1 MKEKLIN
8 IIKFVIILV
17 FFFTLSSL
25 LVIGIKSIGFAIMDY
40 KDIVVISS
48 ATEVLLSVLIFAL
61 YGTDLIKDKTILKD
75 NDIVKKIIKY
85 FCMFWIIKILS
96 SLVMA
101 ALCAVGGFDINISE
115 NQEAINLY
123 TTSAP
128 ILMLLT
134 SSITTPFVEEGIF
147 RLGISKIIKNK
158 YLFII
163 TSGLVF
169 GFLHIF
175 PTDLN
180 IIYALISS
188 IPYVT
193 MGMVLAYIYKK
204 EDNIYYSIIL
214 HGLNNFISMILF
226 FCSWKNKKIMYNR
239 KKFWCYY
246 ERFIRKFNG
255 VYLFT

>member
-25 LVIGIKSIGFAIMDY
+25 LALGIKSMGLAIIDY

-85 FCMFWIIKILS
+85 FCMFWVIKILS

-101 ALCAVGGFDINISE
+101 ALCAAGGFDINISE
-115 NQEAINLY
+115 NQETINLY

-158 YLFII
+158 HLFII
-163 TSGLVF
+163 ISGLVF

-180 IIYALISS
+180 ITYALISS

-193 MGMVLAYIYKK
+193 MGMILAYIYKK
-204 EDNIYYSIIL
+204 EDNIYYPIFL

-226 FCSWKNKKIMYNR
+226 FCS
-239 KKFWCYY
+239 
-246 ERFIRKFNG
+246 
-255 VYLFT
+255 

>member
-25 LVIGIKSIGFAIMDY
+25 LVIGIKGMGLAIIDY

-48 ATEVLLSVLIFAL
+48 ATEVLLSVLIFSL

-85 FCMFWIIKILS
+85 FCMFWVIKILS

-115 NQEAINLY
+115 NQETINLY

-158 YLFII
+158 HLFII
-163 TSGLVF
+163 ISGLVF

-226 FCSWKNKKIMYNR
+226 FCS
-239 KKFWCYY
+239 
-246 ERFIRKFNG
+246 
-255 VYLFT
+255 

>member
-25 LVIGIKSIGFAIMDY
+25 LVIGIKGMGLAIIDY

-48 ATEVLLSVLIFAL
+48 ATEVLLSVLIFSL

-85 FCMFWIIKILS
+85 FCMFWVIKILS

-115 NQEAINLY
+115 NQETINLY

-158 YLFII
+158 HLFII
-163 TSGLVF
+163 ISGLVF

>member
-25 LVIGIKSIGFAIMDY
+25 LVLGIKNMGFAIIDY

-134 SSITTPFVEEGIF
+134 TSITTPIVEEGIF
-147 RLGISKIIKNK
+147 RLGISKIIKN
-158 YLFII
+158 II
-163 TSGLVF
+163 TTFFNVTFRL
-169 GFLHIF
+169 
-175 PTDLN
+175 LN
-180 IIYALISS
+180 IS
-188 IPYVT
+188 IPP
-193 MGMVLAYIYKK
+193 IF
-204 EDNIYYSIIL
+204 S
-214 HGLNNFISMILF
+214 
-226 FCSWKNKKIMYNR
+226 
-239 KKFWCYY
+239 
-246 ERFIRKFNG
+246 
-255 VYLFT
+255 

>member
-25 LVIGIKSIGFAIMDY
+25 LVIGIKGMGLAIIDY

-85 FCMFWIIKILS
+85 FCMFWVIKILS

-115 NQEAINLY
+115 NQETINLY

-158 YLFII
+158 HLFII
-163 TSGLVF
+163 ISGLVF

-180 IIYALISS
+180 ITYALISS

-204 EDNIYYSIIL
+204 EDNIYYPIIL

>member
-25 LVIGIKSIGFAIMDY
+25 LALGIKSMGLAIIDY

-75 NDIVKKIIKY
+75 NGIVKKIIKY

-115 NQEAINLY
+115 NQETINLY

-158 YLFII
+158 HLFII
-163 TSGLVF
+163 ISGLVF

-180 IIYALISS
+180 ITYALISS

-204 EDNIYYSIIL
+204 EDNIYYPIFL

>member
-25 LVIGIKSIGFAIMDY
+25 LALGIKSMGLAIIDY

-85 FCMFWIIKILS
+85 FCMFWVIKILS

-101 ALCAVGGFDINISE
+101 ALCAAGGFDINISE
-115 NQEAINLY
+115 NQETINLY

-158 YLFII
+158 HLFII
-163 TSGLVF
+163 ISGLVF

-180 IIYALISS
+180 ITYALISS

-204 EDNIYYSIIL
+204 EDNIYYPIIL

-226 FCSWKNKKIMYNR
+226 FCS
-239 KKFWCYY
+239 
-246 ERFIRKFNG
+246 
-255 VYLFT
+255 

>member
-1 MKEKLIN
+1 MKERLLN
-8 IIKFVIILV
+8 IIKIAVALIAFL
-17 FFFTLSSL
+17 TLSSIL
-25 LVIGIKSIGFAIMDY
+25 ALGIKHMGFAITDY
-40 KDIVVISS
+40 KDAVIITS
-48 ATEVLLSVLIFAL
+48 AAEVILAVLIFVL
-61 YGTDLIKDKTILKD
+61 YNKDLIQDRNVVKEKDFI
-75 NDIVKKIIKY
+75 KKIIKY
-85 FCMFWIIKILS
+85 SCMFWGIKIIS
-96 SLVMA
+96 SVVMA
-101 ALCAVGGFDINISE
+101 ILCVMCGYEVNVSE

-134 SSITTPFVEEGIF
+134 TSITTPIVEEGIF

-163 TSGLVF
+163 TSGIFF

-180 IIYALISS
+180 IVYALINS

-193 MGMVLAYIYKK
+193 MGMVLAYIYKN
-204 EDNIYYSIIL
+204 EDNIYYPMIL

-226 FCSWKNKKIMYNR
+226 FCSWKNKKILYNR

>member
-25 LVIGIKSIGFAIMDY
+25 LVIGIKSMGFAIIDY

-85 FCMFWIIKILS
+85 FCMFWVIKILS

-115 NQEAINLY
+115 NQETINLY

-158 YLFII
+158 HLFII
-163 TSGLVF
+163 ISGLVF

-226 FCSWKNKKIMYNR
+226 FCS
-239 KKFWCYY
+239 
-246 ERFIRKFNG
+246 
-255 VYLFT
+255 

>member
-25 LVIGIKSIGFAIMDY
+25 LALGIKSMGLAIIDY

-85 FCMFWIIKILS
+85 FCMFWVIKILS

-101 ALCAVGGFDINISE
+101 ALCAAGGFDINISE
-115 NQEAINLY
+115 NQETINLY

-158 YLFII
+158 HLFII
-163 TSGLVF
+163 ISGLVF

-180 IIYALISS
+180 ITYALISS

-193 MGMVLAYIYKK
+193 MGMILAYIYKK
-204 EDNIYYSIIL
+204 EDNIYYPIFL

>member
-25 LVIGIKSIGFAIMDY
+25 LVIGIKSMGLAIIDY

-85 FCMFWIIKILS
+85 FCMFWVIKILS

-115 NQEAINLY
+115 NQETINLY

-158 YLFII
+158 HLFII
-163 TSGLVF
+163 ISGLVF

-180 IIYALISS
+180 ITYALISS
-188 IPYVT
+188 IPYLT

-204 EDNIYYSIIL
+204 EDNIYYPIIL

>member
-25 LVIGIKSIGFAIMDY
+25 LVIGIKSMGLAIIDY

-85 FCMFWIIKILS
+85 FCMFWVIKILS

-115 NQEAINLY
+115 NQETINLY

-158 YLFII
+158 HLFII
-163 TSGLVF
+163 ISGLVF

-204 EDNIYYSIIL
+204 EDNIYYPIIL

-226 FCSWKNKKIMYNR
+226 FCS
-239 KKFWCYY
+239 
-246 ERFIRKFNG
+246 
-255 VYLFT
+255 

>member
-1 MKEKLIN
+1 MGLRQNYYLWLIVKN
-8 IIKFVIILV
+8 SAYYFGSVYLGRCY
-17 FFFTLSSL
+17 LS
-25 LVIGIKSIGFAIMDY
+25 
-40 KDIVVISS
+40 ISS
-48 ATEVLLSVLIFAL
+48 CLLGWMV
-61 YGTDLIKDKTILKD
+61 
-75 NDIVKKIIKY
+75 
-85 FCMFWIIKILS
+85 
-96 SLVMA
+96 
-101 ALCAVGGFDINISE
+101 
-115 NQEAINLY
+115 
-123 TTSAP
+123 
-128 ILMLLT
+128 
-134 SSITTPFVEEGIF
+134 
-147 RLGISKIIKNK
+147 K

-163 TSGLVF
+163 TSGIFF

-180 IIYALISS
+180 IVYALINS

-204 EDNIYYSIIL
+204 EDNIYYPMIL

-226 FCSWKNKKIMYNR
+226 FCSWKNKKILYNR